1 MFRGLAPVMSGF
13 GMKMLMKHGWQVGQ
27 PLGKRG
33 EGHKEPVVFDVKID
47 RHGLST
53 TEDKQVPVVPA
64 AALMAANKQTPSCL
78 AGELPYYILHRCLV
92 SLLR

>member
-13 GMKMLMKHGWQVGQ
+13 GMKMLLKHGWQVGQ

-53 TEDKQVPVVPA
+53 TADKLPPVVPA

-78 AGELPYYILHRCLV
+78 AGNYIHHHDH
-92 SLLR
+92 